1 MDLARLK
8 DVGGAQWEIAPAG
21 GMRVPGRVF
30 ALRGMLP
37 HLAEDEA
44 LAQVANV
51 AHLPGIVGYSL
62 AMPDIHWGYGFP
74 IGGVA
79 AFDPDEGVIS
89 PGGVGYDINCGVR
102 LLRTD
107 LALADVRERVEP
119 LVRALLAHVPSG
131 VGAGGP
137 LKVAGEELAR
147 VLEERFEGRLLPSKL
162 KIGVSGCARNC
173 SSSFLSDLGFIG
185 TWRGWMVFF
194 GGNGARRPRIADLV
208 ASNLSDAQALDLA
221 DRLVDYYAT
230 HGRSGERTARF
241 VERLGLETI
250 RSELLRFV
258 PFLPLE

>member
-1 MDLARLK
+1 MKYVAACP
-8 DVGGAQWEIAPAG
+8 GAVACRW
-21 GMRVPGRVF
+21 GMQ
-30 ALRGMLP
+30 
-37 HLAEDEA
+37 DA
-44 LAQVANV
+44 LA
-51 AHLPGIVGYSL
+51 
-62 AMPDIHWGYGFP
+62 
-74 IGGVA
+74 
-79 AFDPDEGVIS
+79 
-89 PGGVGYDINCGVR
+89 
-102 LLRTD
+102 
-107 LALADVRERVEP
+107 
-119 LVRALLAHVPSG
+119 
-131 VGAGGP
+131 
-137 LKVAGEELAR
+137 LAR